1 MIYIKPLMRKFNQH
15 FRNKRPLITGAKIN
29 TFIYMTT
36 INERILLI
44 IKDFCDGNKAEFART
59 MGELPQTINGWL
71 RREVGLNVLNKIS
84 EKFPDVN
91 KSWLLTGEGSM
102 LVEDSLVP
110 ESIQVDEVKTT
121 REELLK
127 VIAELSEAN
136 NKLSAAN
143 ERYSRIIDRLLEE
156 KEAMSV

>member
-1 MIYIKPLMRKFNQH
+1 MSGSRVINVILEREGVKAGTF
-15 FRNKRPLITGAKIN
+15 AKIIGITPTQVYDIQKGKIQN
-29 TFIYMTT
+29 ISPK
-36 INERILLI
+36 I
-44 IKDFCDGNKAEFART
+44 A
-59 MGELPQTINGWL
+59 
-71 RREVGLNVLNKIS
+71 NKIIES
-84 EKFPDVN
+84 YPN
-91 KSWLLTGEGSM
+91 YTYSWLVSGEGSM

-110 ESIQVDEVKTT
+110 ESSQVDEVKTT